1 MRKTTLFAT
10 LLFAFIS
17 FSGIAQEEIEQEDT
31 RSLQGQMNQIFEK
44 SNSYQNYKVIEKA
57 KLNSLRQNVL
67 DTISGLQSTIVN
79 QQQDISARRKSID
92 SLNTELT
99 LVSENLAQSQERE
112 NGIQVLGMLTSKS
125 TYNTI
130 VWSIILI
137 LSLVSAFFFYRYSIS
152 HGIIREANQKVEEL
166 ESENEN
172 LRRTHLEREQ
182 KLRRELQ
189 DEINK
194 NKNI

>member
-1 MRKTTLFAT
+1 MKKHALFVT
-10 LLFAFIS
+10 LLFSFIS
-17 FSGIAQEEIEQEDT
+17 FSNFAQEDINQEDT
-31 RSLQGQMNQIFEK
+31 HSLQGQMNQVFEK
-44 SNSYQNYKVIEKA
+44 SNSYQNYKVIEKV
-57 KLNSLRQNVL
+57 KLNALRQNIL
-67 DTISGLQSTIVN
+67 DSISGLQSTIVN
-79 QQQDISARRKSID
+79 LQQDVNARRKSID

-99 LVSENLAQSQERE
+99 VVTEDLAQSQERE
-112 NGIQVLGMLTSKS
+112 NGIRVLGMLTSKT
-125 TYNTI
+125 TYNAI

-137 LSLVSAFFFYRYSIS
+137 LLLVGAFFFYRFSTS

-166 ESENEN
+166 ETENEN

-182 KLRRELQ
+182 KLRRQLQ